1 MKAITFQDVEHLAYE
16 DAADPKIVLAT
27 DVIVRVTHAGICGSD
42 LHPYFGREVGLDVGT
57 VMGHEL
63 VGEIVEVGSEVRDFR
78 VGARV
83 VAPFT
88 TSCCSSGLTARCE
101 HGQLFGWVED
111 GRGLQ
116 GVQAEYARVP
126 LADGTLVR
134 VPESLDDAVAL
145 LAGDI
150 LSTSTYGA
158 ELAGVGPGDLVV
170 VVGCG
175 PVGLLAIR
183 AAFERGAREVVA
195 VDRVPTRLATA
206 ELFGATPAN
215 FETGDP
221 LETVHE
227 RSQGRGADAAIEAV
241 GSPEATRLA
250 ADLLRL
256 GGSLAALGV
265 HSEAHLALSPG
276 EIYDRNLTYSGGRC
290 PVRHY
295 LPASL
300 LLAQRDAELIETLIS
315 HRLPLRESRRI
326 ACSLNATR
334 AARRWYCSLAR
345 VCALSPLRPPHSVL
359 RAVIGSMC
367 IALLAGRYAATKAT
381 RKRTTETP
389 TSVTGSTVPIP
400 NTKPSRKR
408 VAHHD
413 TPSPTTIPSTVTLSP
428 CFRTSVRSEPRL
440 APSEAR
446 SPES

>member
-1 MKAITFQDVEHLAYE
+1 MKAITFQAVEQLAYE
-16 DAADPKIVLAT
+16 DAVDPEIVVAT
-27 DVIVRVTHAGICGSD
+27 DVLVRVTAAGICGSD
-42 LHPYFGREVGLDVGT
+42 LHPYFGREVGLDIGT

-63 VGEIVEVGSEVRDFR
+63 VGEIVEMGTEVRDFA

-88 TSCCSSGLTARCE
+88 TSCGSCFYCSSGLTARCE
-101 HGQLFGWVED
+101 RGQLFGWVEG

-126 LADGTLVR
+126 LADGTLVA
-134 VPESLDDAVAL
+134 VPEGLDEALAL

-150 LSTSTYGA
+150 LSTATYGA
-158 ELAGVGPGDLVV
+158 ELAGVEPGDLVV

-183 AAFERGAREVVA
+183 AALGRGARAVVG
-195 VDRVPTRLATA
+195 VDRVAARLATA
-206 ELFGATPAN
+206 ELFGATPVN

-221 LETVHE
+221 VEMVREH
-227 RSQGRGADAAIEAV
+227 SQGRGADAAIEAV

-265 HSEAHLALSPG
+265 HSEPHLALPPG

-300 LLAQRDAELIETLIS
+300 RLAQREAELMGALIS
-315 HRLPLRESRRI
+315 HRLPLSQGVEAYSMFAERREG
-326 ACSLNATR
+326 CTK
-334 AARRWYCSLAR
+334 
-345 VCALSPLRPPHSVL
+345 VVL
-359 RAVIGSMC
+359 LPG
-367 IALLAGRYAATKAT
+367 
-381 RKRTTETP
+381 
-389 TSVTGSTVPIP
+389 
-400 NTKPSRKR
+400 
-408 VAHHD
+408 
-413 TPSPTTIPSTVTLSP
+413 
-428 CFRTSVRSEPRL
+428 
-440 APSEAR
+440 
-446 SPES
+446 

>member
-88 TSCCSSGLTARCE
+88 TSCGSCFHCSSGLTARCE

-134 VPESLDDAVAL
+134 VPESLDNAVAL

-315 HRLPLRESRRI
+315 HRLPLSQGV
-326 ACSLNATR
+326 
-334 AARRWYCSLAR
+334 AAYRMFAERHEGCTK
-345 VCALSPLRPPHSVL
+345 VVL
-359 RAVIGSMC
+359 LPG
-367 IALLAGRYAATKAT
+367 
-381 RKRTTETP
+381 
-389 TSVTGSTVPIP
+389 
-400 NTKPSRKR
+400 
-408 VAHHD
+408 
-413 TPSPTTIPSTVTLSP
+413 
-428 CFRTSVRSEPRL
+428 
-440 APSEAR
+440 
-446 SPES
+446 